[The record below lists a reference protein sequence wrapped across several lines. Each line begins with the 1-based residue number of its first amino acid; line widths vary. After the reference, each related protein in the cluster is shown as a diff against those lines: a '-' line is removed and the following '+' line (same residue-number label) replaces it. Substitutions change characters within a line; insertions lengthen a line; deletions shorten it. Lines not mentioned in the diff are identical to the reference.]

1 MDKKYQG
8 LNIGEVAGRLLE
20 GLEDDLKGHGVKKLF
35 ANVVDKQDQG
45 HGFYLKHG
53 RAQRN
58 PSRWDSRETGMKF
71 DNVTQRVIPNC
82 SEKSHLAKAEPAG
95 Q

>member
-1 MDKKYQG
+1 M
-8 LNIGEVAGRLLE
+8 LE

-35 ANVVDKQDQG
+35 ANAVDKQDRG

-71 DNVTQRVIPNC
+71 DNVTQWVISNC
-82 SEKSHLAKAEPAG
+82 SEKSHLAKAVRICGEGAG
-95 Q
+95 QPVPLPGISI